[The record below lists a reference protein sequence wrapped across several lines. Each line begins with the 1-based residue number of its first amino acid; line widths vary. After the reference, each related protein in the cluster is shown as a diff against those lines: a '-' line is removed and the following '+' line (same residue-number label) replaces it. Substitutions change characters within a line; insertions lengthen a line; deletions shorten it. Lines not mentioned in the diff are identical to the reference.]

1 MKRIEDGMN
10 LLRIVYPEDRRRF
23 MRRIGKTEKNAEL
36 TKRQI
41 QALNTKNQIYDVA
54 IKNFNETSFNSASRM
69 L

>member
-1 MKRIEDGMN
+1 
-10 LLRIVYPEDRRRF
+10 